1 LPQQNKGEK
10 MKAPLY
16 EKTIFKASCD
26 LDGMPVTM
34 SLRVEDARI
43 PSGESVALRMF
54 CFLNI
59 KGFGASARKA
69 AEYAGFEV
77 YQAGQKYRVR
87 PLVGRAKK

>member
-1 LPQQNKGEK
+1 MAFGGKHQVKIPLL
-10 MKAPLY
+10 KA
-16 EKTIFKASCD
+16 KTFRASCVI
-26 LDGMPVTM
+26 DGKKLVA
-34 SLRVEDARI
+34 SARVEDGRI

-59 KGFGASARKA
+59 RGFGASARKA

-87 PLVGRAKK
+87 PILGRGKK